1 MIEKRWNIISA
12 NEGEVNSLQDSLKIN
27 RTICKILVQ
36 RGIKSFED
44 AKYFFRPKLENL
56 YSPWLMKDME
66 KAVERILAAF
76 QSNEK
81 ILVFGDY
88 DVDGTTAVASMYH
101 FIKSLHP
108 DTGFYIP
115 HRYKEGYGI
124 SKLGIDFAKE
134 NNYGLIIALD
144 CGIKSVELVAYANT
158 LNIDFIICDH
168 HLPDEKIPEAIAVL
182 NPKQKD
188 CKYPFKELCG
198 CGVGYKLISAICEKL
213 NLPENTQNE
222 YLDLVATAIAADI
235 VPIVDENR
243 ILTYF
248 GLKKANEN
256 PNKGIK
262 ALATLS
268 GAKLPLH
275 INNLVFMI
283 APRVNA
289 AGRMDD
295 ATKAVKLFVA
305 PNDEEALIYA
315 EMLHSDNTERKDA
328 DSSITVEA
336 LELIN
341 QNKDW
346 QENKS
351 TVVYQSHWHKG
362 VVGIVASRLIEHHY
376 KPTVVLTE
384 SGDYAA
390 GSARSVPGFN
400 LYEAIHAC
408 SEFLIG
414 YGGHFAAAGLTLEKH
429 NISSFRNRF
438 EEVVSKTIDPQLLIP
453 EITIDAEIKLS
464 EINKSFYNILCQMEP
479 FGPENMRPSF
489 VAKNVVDTGFSK
501 IVKENHLRL
510 VIKQDDTIITGIG
523 FNMADKF
530 SIIENR
536 KPFDIVFKIDEN
548 EWNGQTSLQMRIED
562 IKVS

>member
-341 QNKDW
+341 QIRTGRKTNLPLFT
-346 QENKS
+346 NR
-351 TVVYQSHWHKG
+351 TGTKG
-362 VVGIVASRLIEHHY
+362 
-376 KPTVVLTE
+376 
-384 SGDYAA
+384 
-390 GSARSVPGFN
+390 
-400 LYEAIHAC
+400 
-408 SEFLIG
+408 
-414 YGGHFAAAGLTLEKH
+414 
-429 NISSFRNRF
+429 
-438 EEVVSKTIDPQLLIP
+438 
-453 EITIDAEIKLS
+453 
-464 EINKSFYNILCQMEP
+464 
-479 FGPENMRPSF
+479 
-489 VAKNVVDTGFSK
+489 
-501 IVKENHLRL
+501 
-510 VIKQDDTIITGIG
+510 
-523 FNMADKF
+523 
-530 SIIENR
+530 
-536 KPFDIVFKIDEN
+536 
-548 EWNGQTSLQMRIED
+548 W
-562 IKVS
+562 